1 MKYFHYF
8 VSFQGRLLGE
18 TRLSMAEFRLQE
30 KISSYEDIKDLKE
43 IIETNYLM
51 TDVIIINYQLIRD
64 EKY

>member
-1 MKYFHYF
+1 MKYYHYF
-8 VSFQGRLLGE
+8 VSFQGRLLDGK
-18 TRLSMAEFRLQE
+18 RLSMAEFRSQE

-43 IIETNYLM
+43 LIENNYLM